1 MRRGAPVRQL
11 FVSTAALAIAFFGAQ
26 PVFAQVQGQWTS
38 AGTMQ
43 SAREFDAQARL
54 SNGSVL
60 AIGGVDNTG
69 AVLGSAEIDS
79 PADNNWAL
87 TGSMASAR
95 QLFDAV
101 ELTNGN
107 VLVAGGIGT
116 GGVVLGTAELY
127 NPATRTWSSA
137 GSLSVARF
145 NHSATLL
152 KSGKVLVTG
161 GCTVSDCSVETG
173 VSELYDPATNTWS
186 KTGSL
191 NTARAYHHA
200 VRLNDGRVLAIGG
213 STAAAMTS
221 CELYHPSTGVWSAA
235 ASTNA
240 PRFQSAASLLPNGKV
255 LVTGGAITRFPLNT
269 AELYDPVANT
279 WTTTGN
285 MTVGRYAHA
294 ATPLPDGAIS
304 KIRCQ
309 PADQLREGLYG
320 IHPDRDGRDLQ
331 RRCRH
336 IRARGQSQSAACL
349 SRRDAAGVGT
359 RVDRRW
365 DQHDQHLLCRR
376 PRRCV
381 LHAADANLL
390 QHEPE
395 LRALAD
401 RANERVAD
409 DYGENV
415 SSHAAVFAGIAASGD
430 YAETNDCT
438 GTLEPGQQCTI
449 SITFSPK
456 VAGMRNGAITLT
468 DNSPGS
474 PTQTIDLSGTG
485 EKLAL
490 GFTPASINVGGVA
503 VGSSG
508 TAIAVL
514 TNDGVAPVAISGIA
528 IVPANRTFT
537 QTNTCPAALAVQ
549 KTCTIQIVFKPP
561 DVFEYDATLSVTNNA
576 GSPATLPLSGV
587 GLDGS

>member
-1 MRRGAPVRQL
+1 VRQL
-11 FVSTAALAIAFFGAQ
+11 FVSRAALAIAFFGAQ

-69 AVLGSAEIDS
+69 AVLGSAEIYS

-116 GGVVLGTAELY
+116 GGAVLGTAELY

-137 GSLSVARF
+137 GSLSVARLD
-145 NHSATLL
+145 HSATLL

-191 NTARAYHHA
+191 NTARAYHSA

-213 STAAAMTS
+213 STGAAATS
-221 CELYHPSTGVWSAA
+221 CELYHPSTGVWSVA

-255 LVTGGAITRFPLNT
+255 LVMGGAITRFPLNS
-269 AELYDPVANT
+269 AELYDPAANT
-279 WTTTGN
+279 WATTGN

-294 ATPLPDGAIS
+294 ATPLPDGAVLIS
-304 KIRCQ
+304 GGVSQ
-309 PADQLREGLYG
+309 PISCGKDCTGYIPTATAEIYN
-320 IHPDRDGRDLQ
+320 
-331 RRCRH
+331 
-336 IRARGQSQSAACL
+336 
-349 SRRDAAGVGT
+349 DAAGT
-359 RVDRRW
+359 FAPAAS
-365 DQHDQHLLCRR
+365 LSR
-376 PRRCV
+376 P
-381 LHAADANLL
+381 LAYHAATLLTSGRALTDGGISTTSTCCVVVPDAAFYTPLTLTFSSTTLNFGLL
-390 QHEPE
+390 QIGQTS
-395 LRALAD
+395 ASQTIT
-401 RANERVAD
+401 VQ
-409 DYGENV
+409 NV
-415 SSHAAVFAGIAASGD
+415 SSHAAVLAGIAASGD
-430 YAETNDCT
+430 YAETNDCP
-438 GTLEPGQQCTI
+438 GTLEPGQPCSI
-449 SITFSPK
+449 SVTFSPK
-456 VAGMRNGAITLT
+456 AAGMRNGAITLT

-474 PTQTIDLSGTG
+474 PTQTIELSGTG

-508 TAIAVL
+508 AAIATL
-514 TNDGVAPVAISGIA
+514 TNDGAAPVAISGIA

-561 DVFEYDATLSVTNNA
+561 DVFKYKATLSVTNNA